1 MIKIAIIGQQC
12 SGKSTAAMYFQ
23 DATNMVDNTGPSVI
37 LKFAG
42 AIYGALE
49 ALKQP
54 KNRGFM
60 QEFADVAKKY
70 FGEHVLKN
78 VFEKE
83 VKEYENDRI
92 VKMIICDDVRR
103 FYELYCVLNLGFHVI
118 ALDVPRGIRKN
129 RAERLHLDFIENH
142 NSETEVPDIIQYC
155 KDRQLGHVLIDA
167 GGLTKDLLYET
178 CIEILKGLVDEKTD
192 TWHQRI
198 FDKSGRVYDNS

>member
-1 MIKIAIIGQQC
+1 LIKIAIIGQQC
-12 SGKSTAAMYFQ
+12 SGKSTAAMCFQ
-23 DATNMVDNTGPSVI
+23 DATNMINGTAPSII

-70 FGEHVLKN
+70 FGEDVLQR

-83 VKEYENDRI
+83 VKEHENDGI
-92 VKMIICDDVRR
+92 VNMIICDDVRR
-103 FYELYCVLNLGFHVI
+103 FYELYCVLNLGFHII

-142 NSETEVPDIIQYC
+142 NSETEVPDIIQHC
-155 KDRQLGHVLIDA
+155 KDRELGHILIDK
-167 GGLTKDLLYET
+167 GGLNKDILYET
-178 CIEILKGLVDEKTD
+178 CIQILGGLANEETD
-192 TWHQRI
+192 FWHSRI
-198 FDKSGRVYDNS
+198 FDKSGRIYE